1 MAAQRPTLTSRRA
14 SRDVALVIPSLGA
27 ASLGRCLDAVDRLEP
42 PPRRVVVA
50 LSGPSR
56 SPPTPRPTVE
66 LVRSERALGFAA
78 AVNLGFARA
87 GSDCERLAV
96 LNDDA
101 LPPPGWLEVLGT
113 ALDADDQ
120 LAAVQGTVTDAH
132 GEAVDGRGIVFDRWG
147 LPVQVDRGEPNR
159 EEQHG
164 IRRDTLAV
172 SGTAALLRADAL
184 AKVSCG
190 AMAPFD
196 PAFGSYHEDL
206 DLGLRLRR
214 LGWKAAWVSGAS
226 VRHIGSASGAR
237 MHWRHPW
244 WLLANR
250 WRAVAGNLTRRALV
264 RELPRLLRGEVRAIR
279 TLARSNPRTPIVAA
293 GVAIAW
299 PGLVAAAWQRATPGQ
314 RLAALPDAP

>member
-1 MAAQRPTLTSRRA
+1 
-14 SRDVALVIPSLGA
+14 VIPSLGA
-27 ASLGRCLDAVDRLEP
+27 ASLGRCLDAVHRLEP

-50 LSGPSR
+50 LSGPSPSAPPTR
-56 SPPTPRPTVE
+56 SPVE
-66 LVRSERALGFAA
+66 LVRSERPLGFAA

-87 GSDCERLAV
+87 ASGCERLAV

-101 LPPPGWLEVLGT
+101 LPPPDWLEVLDA
-113 ALDADDQ
+113 ALEADDR
-120 LAAVQGTVTDAH
+120 LAAVQGTITDAD
-132 GEAVDGRGIVFDRWG
+132 GDFVDGRGIELDRWG
-147 LPVQVDRGEPNR
+147 LPVQVDRGEPIR
-159 EEQHG
+159 EECDSV
-164 IRRDTLAV
+164 RRDALAV

-184 AKVSCG
+184 AQASCG
-190 AMAPFD
+190 RMTPFD

-214 LGWKAAWVSGAS
+214 LGWRAAWVGGAA

-264 RELPRLLRGEVRAIR
+264 HELPRLLRGEVRAIR
-279 TLARSNPRTPIVAA
+279 TLARSNPRAPVVAA
-293 GVAIAW
+293 GVAFAW
-299 PGLVAAAWQRATPGQ
+299 PGLVAAAWRRSTPGQ
-314 RLAALPDAP
+314 RLTALPDTP